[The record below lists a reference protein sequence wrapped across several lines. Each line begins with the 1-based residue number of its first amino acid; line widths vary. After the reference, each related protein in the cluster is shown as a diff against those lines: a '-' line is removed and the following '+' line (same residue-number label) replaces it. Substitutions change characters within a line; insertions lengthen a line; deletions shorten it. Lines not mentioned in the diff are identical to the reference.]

1 MTTGALSWTSS
12 SRTDVGCVRSVNEDA
27 CLERPETGLWVVAD
41 GMGGYTA
48 GDMASALIVD
58 TLGGIETGPRLSDTV
73 EAIDTHLIDINQ
85 KLRDFA
91 EQRGSATVGSTVASL
106 VAQGRHAVCLWAGD
120 SRVYRFRDGEL
131 ARVSQDHALVE
142 ELVEKGVIS
151 RRQAADHPQANL
163 VTRAVGAAA
172 ELFLDI
178 EIVDLQAG
186 DVFVLCSDGL
196 DREVDDAEIAIA
208 IEAHS
213 SGSLS
218 DTLVE
223 LALSRGSRDNVTV
236 VSVHID
242 HTLSEQAN
250 DEEDTVPGA
259 AGM

>member
-1 MTTGALSWTSS
+1 MM
-12 SRTDVGCVRSVNEDA
+12 
-27 CLERPETGLWVVAD
+27 P
-41 GMGGYTA
+41 
-48 GDMASALIVD
+48 
-58 TLGGIETGPRLSDTV
+58 DTV
-73 EAIDTHLIDINQ
+73 ESYIHIAGRTG
-85 KLRDFA
+85 RVGR
-91 EQRGSATVGSTVASL
+91 RGTVVSVLTE
-106 VAQGRHAVCLWAGD
+106 REWA
-120 SRVYRFRDGEL
+120 R
-131 ARVSQDHALVE
+131 A
-142 ELVEKGVIS
+142 GVI
-151 RRQAADHPQANL
+151 
-163 VTRAVGAAA
+163 TRALGMQNSVA
-172 ELFLDI
+172 
-178 EIVDLQAG
+178 VDMVSDSPQLG
-186 DVFVLCSDGL
+186 DVYVLCSDGL